1 MNDNEW
7 LWISV
12 GRMSFILHCR
22 PRTVTTHLIL
32 PVVALMFGIKFQIGG
47 YVSLLVMLGLWRF
60 NYLAFVDGERRI
72 CVDDYVPNIV
82 DRVSYRIMTLFGT
95 VLLVIFFIVQIIGDV
110 TGDWL

>member
-1 MNDNEW
+1 M
-7 LWISV
+7 
-12 GRMSFILHCR
+12 
-22 PRTVTTHLIL
+22 
-32 PVVALMFGIKFQIGG
+32 
-47 YVSLLVMLGLWRF
+47 SLLVMLALWRF

-72 CVDDYVPNIV
+72 YVDDYVPNIV

>member
-1 MNDNEW
+1 MNDDEW
-7 LWISV
+7 FWISV

-32 PVVALMFGIKFQIGG
+32 PVVALMVGIKFQIGG
-47 YVSLLVMLGLWRF
+47 YVSLLLMLALWRF
-60 NYLAFVDGERRI
+60 NYLAFVDGKRRI
-72 CVDDYVPNIV
+72 YVDDYVPNIV
-82 DRVSYRIMTLFGT
+82 DRVSYGIMALFAS